1 MPSFK
6 AKLQETDRR
15 LTCHFCTIPSAIVT
29 QAIAAE
35 GADAVIIDQ
44 EHGAVDQASLHA
56 MIAATA
62 GTDCAPLVRV
72 VEATDANV
80 KRALDLGAEG
90 ICFPM
95 VRTPTDVR
103 KAVAT
108 LRYPPNGT
116 RGFGPFIAQSRWQT
130 TVQDYRTKI
139 EPHLVCMLLIETVE
153 AVENIEEI
161 CEIEGIDIIISAQ
174 FDLSTAMGC
183 PGQFDNPDFMAA
195 VARVRAAALAKGIP
209 LGQVALSEEQAKQH
223 FANGYRVIAGFDAI
237 WLRAKAAEAQ
247 SWLKP

>member
-35 GADAVIIDQ
+35 GADGVIIDQ
-44 EHGAVDQASLHA
+44 EHGAIDLASLHA

-95 VRTPTDVR
+95 LRTPGDVR

-130 TVQDYRTKI
+130 SVQNYRAKI
-139 EPHLVCMLLIETVE
+139 EPHLVCILLIETLE

-161 CEIEGIDIIISAQ
+161 CEIEGIDMIIPAQ

-183 PGQFDNPDFMAA
+183 PGEFDNPDLMGAVSRICEAA
-195 VARVRAAALAKGIP
+195 TAKGIP
-209 LGQVALSEEQAKQH
+209 LGQVALSEEQAKKYL
-223 FANGYRVIAGFDAI
+223 ASGYRMIAGFDAA

-247 SWLKP
+247 GWLNP